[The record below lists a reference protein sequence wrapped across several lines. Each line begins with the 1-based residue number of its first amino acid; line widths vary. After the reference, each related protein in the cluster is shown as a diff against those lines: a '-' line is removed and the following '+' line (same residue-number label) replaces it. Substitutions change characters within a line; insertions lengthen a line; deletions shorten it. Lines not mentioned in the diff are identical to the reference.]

1 LKQRN
6 KSFCIIGLTPFGQT
20 IAVALEQQGNSV
32 LVLDEDER
40 LVRSVSDI
48 ATEAIVG
55 DPMKEAVLKSAGVSG
70 YSCVIVCFS
79 DRINDSILLTMML
92 KDMGIPKVVVRA
104 GSELECK
111 VLHRIGA
118 DEVVFPEQDM
128 GKKLAVT
135 LSRGDVLE
143 YLSFS
148 SEHSIVE
155 MKTPKDWVGRSLCDL
170 DLRKKYGISVIALR
184 NSGGLQL
191 SIPPQRAFLAEDI
204 VLLIGN
210 DDNIAKL

>member
-1 LKQRN
+1 
-6 KSFCIIGLTPFGQT
+6 
-20 IAVALEQQGNSV
+20 
-32 LVLDEDER
+32 
-40 LVRSVSDI
+40 
-48 ATEAIVG
+48 
-55 DPMKEAVLKSAGVSG
+55 
-70 YSCVIVCFS
+70 
-79 DRINDSILLTMML
+79 
-92 KDMGIPKVVVRA
+92 
-104 GSELECK
+104 
-111 VLHRIGA
+111 
-118 DEVVFPEQDM
+118 M